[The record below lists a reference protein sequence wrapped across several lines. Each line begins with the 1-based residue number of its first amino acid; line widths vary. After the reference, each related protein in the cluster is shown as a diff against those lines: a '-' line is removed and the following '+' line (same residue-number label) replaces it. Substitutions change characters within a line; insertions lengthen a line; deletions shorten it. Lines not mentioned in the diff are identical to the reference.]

1 MEKIVYIID
10 DIFEGPLDL
19 LLFLV
24 KEKKIEI
31 YQIPIIFLIQQFSEY
46 LKKLNQYPIEDVSSF
61 ISIISELINIKS
73 RNIINKDDEPS
84 SFFEDENGY
93 FNNEFAEKI
102 LEYKSLKDAFEKIYN
117 DEEKNII
124 PLFNKNPSEIFKG
137 EDDKW
142 ESISIIDLFK
152 HFEALISKLPKQKD
166 FIIARSSITVDEMIK
181 KIKELLNQNDFLL
194 FSNISMLYSSR
205 IEFICLFLAILELV
219 KSKYVI
225 ISQIDHFSD
234 IKISKI
240 KR

>member
-1 MEKIVYIID
+1 MERIVYIID

-24 KEKKIEI
+24 REKKIEI
-31 YQIPIIFLIQQFSEY
+31 YQIPIIFLIQQFCEN
-46 LKKLNQYPIEDVSSF
+46 LNKSDQYPIEDVSNF
-61 ISIISELINIKS
+61 ISITSELINIKS
-73 RNIINKDDEPS
+73 KNIINKEDDTP

-117 DEEKNII
+117 DEEKNIL
-124 PLFNKNPSEIFKG
+124 PLFTRNPLKIIED

-142 ESISIIDLFK
+142 ESISVIDLFK
-152 HFEALISKLPKQKD
+152 HFENLISKIPKQKD
-166 FIIARSSITVDEMIK
+166 FIISRSSITVDEMIK
-181 KIKELLNQNDFLL
+181 KLKELLNQNNFLL
-194 FSNISMLYSSR
+194 FSNISNMYNSR

-240 KR
+240 KD